1 MANGGIRVLVVTERE
16 ALRAEVPSVL
26 AAEASVELLGVVP
39 PEGIRAPEDGEAPQA
54 VAVAIGAG
62 EDANPMTLHAVR
74 RAYPGAAVVFF
85 GEASDLLARLADLA
99 GRTRS
104 PREREHVALAES
116 RRRTSEAEADVVVI
130 GSSAGGPK
138 ALLRVVADLP
148 ADLPVP
154 VAVVQHMP
162 MMFTRILAER
172 LSAVSRISVSE
183 AENGAPLSP
192 GQVWVAPGGTHL
204 EVRRARDGVVM
215 ATTLGPEE
223 NSCRPS
229 ADVLFR
235 STAAVFGGRVL
246 AVVLS
251 GMGKDGQKGCEAIRA
266 SGGHVI
272 VQDQATSVVWGMPG
286 AVFRAGLADAVLP
299 LEDLGAEI
307 VRRTRAR
314 SPAEIAGS

>member
-1 MANGGIRVLVVTERE
+1 
-16 ALRAEVPSVL
+16 
-26 AAEASVELLGVVP
+26 
-39 PEGIRAPEDGEAPQA
+39 
-54 VAVAIGAG
+54 
-62 EDANPMTLHAVR
+62 MTLHAVR
-74 RAYPGAAVVFF
+74 RAYPEAAIVLF

-99 GRTRS
+99 GRSRS
-104 PREREHVALAES
+104 PREREHAVLPES

-172 LSAVSRISVSE
+172 LAAVSRILVSE

-215 ATTLGPEE
+215 ATT
-223 NSCRPS
+223 
-229 ADVLFR
+229 FR

-314 SPAEIAGS
+314 SPAEITGS